1 MKEQETAIYNG
12 IAFFR
17 RPLIINDKGGVK
29 TVYGVLYNQRKERLR
44 LNLNKYMTY
53 LTAIEQFLHNG
64 GDTDKTRDIWILPD
78 GYTFNCNTDE
88 FKSLLS
94 SLFKVYT
101 KYSTIEF
108 DEPIE
113 YTSDEVDGCLIT
125 SYSFMERYVFP
136 NPDKI
141 IDTY

>member
-1 MKEQETAIYNG
+1 
-12 IAFFR
+12 
-17 RPLIINDKGGVK
+17 
-29 TVYGVLYNQRKERLR
+29 
-44 LNLNKYMTY
+44 MTY
-53 LTAIEQFLHNG
+53 LTAMEQFLHNG
-64 GDTDKTRDIWILPD
+64 GDTNETRDIWILPD
-78 GYTFNCNTDE
+78 GYTVACNTVG
-88 FKSLLS
+88 FQSMLS

-125 SYSFMERYVFP
+125 SYSFMERYVLP
-136 NPDKI
+136 NTDKI